1 MIQYIRG
8 EVTWL
13 EQDRAV
19 IDVNGM
25 GYGVYM
31 PTRVLNEMHTGDEVM
46 VYTYLSVREDA
57 MLLFGFL
64 DREDLL
70 TFRLLLNV
78 NGIGPKAAIGVL
90 SGLSSDD
97 LKFAVLADDVKTIST
112 APGIGKKTAQKMILE
127 LKDKFNL
134 EETFEHSLAASNT
147 AAKPGSSSSAAS
159 GNKAD
164 AIEILQQ
171 WGYSA
176 SDALKAVNKLDNLE
190 TLSVEEILQMTLKI
204 MR

>member
-8 EVTWL
+8 EVTWI
-13 EQDRAV
+13 EQEKAV

-25 GYGVYM
+25 GYGVFM
-31 PTRVLNEMHTGDEVM
+31 PARVLNQLQTGQTVM

-57 MLLFGFL
+57 MLLYGFL
-64 DREDLL
+64 DRDDLQ
-70 TFRLLLNV
+70 TFKLLLNV

-134 EETFEHSLAASNT
+134 EETFEHSLAAPKNT
-147 AAKPGSSSSAAS
+147 AASPAVTS
-159 GNKAD
+159 NKAD
-164 AIEILQQ
+164 AIEVLQQ

-176 SDALKAVNKLDNLE
+176 SEALKAVNKLE
-190 TLSVEEILQMTLKI
+190 HAEEMSVEEILSQTLK
-204 MR
+204 MMK